1 MAFPVALKVVAW
13 WAAILVL
20 AILNGALREGFL
32 IPTFGT
38 FAALIVSGLT
48 LSLLILAVAFI
59 AVPSF
64 GALSAAGYW
73 RVGLS
78 WLLMTLVFEF
88 SFGLLV
94 QHKELSELLQAYT
107 FKGGNIWVVVLA
119 STLVSPWLAAYLR
132 HRA

>member
-1 MAFPVALKVVAW
+1 MAFPVTLKVVAW
-13 WAAILVL
+13 WLAILVL
-20 AILNGALREGFL
+20 AILNGGLREGFL
-32 IPTFGT
+32 IPAFGT
-38 FAALIVSGLT
+38 FTAFIASGLT

-78 WLLMTLVFEF
+78 WLTMTLVFEF

-94 QHKELSELLQAYT
+94 QHKEISELLQAYT
-107 FKGGNIWVVVLA
+107 FKGGNTWPVVLA
-119 STLVSPWLAAYLR
+119 STLASPRLAAYLR